1 MKKTIYFFALFLT
14 AFVVKTN
21 AQNETKYF
29 SGTIGESRVQ
39 MALQQNGNELKGTY
53 YYVKVGK
60 DLNLSGSIDADG
72 NFVLTEKDANGA
84 KTGEFSGSWKKE
96 EGTENAGLS
105 GEWKNPAKTKTLDFY
120 LTEQMIFFT
129 NGAKISSKLF
139 EEKNKPKI
147 FEMSA
152 EYPEITGVAPNIAA
166 KFNLLAK
173 NKALDEIAKF
183 RKDLLAQTA
192 DDLKFMKN
200 LGGTNTVE
208 IGYNIARADDKIIS
222 ISFGNS
228 YYTGGAHPNGYSF
241 ALNFDL
247 KTGRELQLAGIFKP
261 NSNYLKIISDYSIK
275 SLKETLGADADGEW
289 IGKGAGADASN
300 FRSWNLTKKGL
311 EINFDSYQVAPYV
324 AGPQEVTIPF
334 EDLKSVLRSDFS
346 L

>member
-1 MKKTIYFFALFLT
+1 MKKTIYFFVVFLL
-14 AFVVKTN
+14 AFAVKTN
-21 AQNETKYF
+21 AQTETKYF
-29 SGTIGESRVQ
+29 SGAIGESRVQ
-39 MALQQNGNELKGTY
+39 MILQKNGSELKGTY

-72 NFVLTEKDANGA
+72 NFVLTEKGANGA
-84 KTGEFSGSWKKE
+84 KTGEFSGIWKKE
-96 EGTENAGLS
+96 EGTENTGLS
-105 GEWKNPAKTKTLDFY
+105 GEWKNPAKTKTLEFY
-120 LTEQMIFFT
+120 LTGEKIFFT
-129 NGAKISSKLF
+129 NGAKLSPKFF
-139 EEKNKPKI
+139 EEKNKPKF

-173 NKALDEIAKF
+173 SKVMYEVVTF
-183 RKDLLAQTA
+183 RKDFLAQTA
-192 DDLKFMKN
+192 DELEFFKKYDRMN
-200 LGGTNTVE
+200 SVE
-208 IGYNIARADDKIIS
+208 ISYTIAHADDKIVS
-222 ISFGNS
+222 VSFGN
-228 YYTGGAHPNGYSF
+228 YYDTGGAHPNGFSF

-247 KTGRELQLAGIFKP
+247 KTGRELLLADLFKP
-261 NSNYLKIISDYSIK
+261 NSDYLKVISDYSINN
-275 SLKETLGADADGEW
+275 LKETLGDNSDDEW